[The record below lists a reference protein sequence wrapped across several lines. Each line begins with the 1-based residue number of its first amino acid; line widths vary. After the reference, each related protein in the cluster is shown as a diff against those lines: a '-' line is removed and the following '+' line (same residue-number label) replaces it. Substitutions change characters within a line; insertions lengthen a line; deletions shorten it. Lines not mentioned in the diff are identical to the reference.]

1 LLLYVTKAGTAVI
14 FVYKQL
20 LVSKVEYNNPETAVS
35 FLKRSHFRMQKNI
48 LSQGF
53 YDDQASKQLV
63 IFLEEN
69 EQKLGINNS
78 VLYYNFP
85 VFKNIDEDIQ
95 SPSLMLICPYH
106 GIFIFQCDNRS
117 SRELNID
124 SIKYIDD
131 ELSQIYS
138 FIFSKLI
145 KNKNIRKDRSSL
157 LIEINA
163 AIYAP
168 NIHSRDLN
176 LENELIINDSEIF
189 TALNQVINKSAILED
204 EILNEI
210 IAVLE
215 GSKGIIKP
223 KERYILENQSN
234 TKGGILSALEQ
245 EIANFDKKQ
254 KYAALTQLEGPQR
267 IRGLAGSGK
276 TIVLTMKAALIHL
289 RNPDAIILYTFNTK
303 SLYSYIKRLI
313 TRFYRQ
319 HEDSDP
325 DWKKVH
331 ILHGWGGSS
340 VKGVYYQMCSQN
352 NVQPISFQ
360 EARNRSVDP
369 FDFVCQDLLAKKNG
383 RLDKVYDYVL
393 MDEAQ
398 DFKPSFYQLC
408 RQIVSND
415 CLVWGYDELQNI
427 LNVKIQS
434 TVETFKNEKY
444 KYKGIDLAKLQEQ
457 YPQIDNDIVLAKCYR
472 SSREILVLA
481 HAIGFGIY
489 NSKIIQMLENK
500 DHWSDLG
507 YEVIQGDCKE
517 GSHMIIQRPLN
528 NSPLTISEK
537 QKPEELI
544 RSYTASDMTD
554 EVSWVCNS
562 IQNDIEN
569 EKLNPED
576 ILVVCID
583 DKYARKY
590 FTRISENLREIDI
603 KSNNVLADI
612 YATDF
617 FVEGC
622 VTLSTVY
629 RAKGNE
635 AAIVYVIGVDTFVY
649 EKDSIIARN
658 KLFTAFTRAKAW
670 LVVTGANEYAE
681 ILFKEIR
688 AALSKMPNLEFIYP
702 NIEEMNVFQ
711 RDLADVN
718 VAKVPLREKIQEL
731 FNEAERKN
739 ISPEELLHLMKLG
752 GKK

>member
-1 LLLYVTKAGTAVI
+1 
-14 FVYKQL
+14 
-20 LVSKVEYNNPETAVS
+20 
-35 FLKRSHFRMQKNI
+35 MQKNI

-53 YDDQASKQLV
+53 YDDHASQQLV
-63 IFLEEN
+63 RFLEEN
-69 EQKLGINNS
+69 EQRLGITNS

-85 VFKNIDEDIQ
+85 IFKNIDEDIQ
-95 SPSLMLICPYH
+95 YPSLMLICPYH
-106 GIFIFQCDNRS
+106 GIFIFQCDNRA
-117 SRELNID
+117 SRELNLDKIE
-124 SIKYIDD
+124 YIDD

-157 LIEINA
+157 LIDINA

-168 NIHSRDLN
+168 NINSRTLD
-176 LENELIINDSEIF
+176 LENELIINDSEII
-189 TALNQVINKSAILED
+189 TALNQVRNESAILD

-223 KERYILENQSN
+223 KERHISENQSN
-234 TKGGILSALEQ
+234 TKGGILGALEK
-245 EIANFDKKQ
+245 EIANFDKRQ

-289 RNPDAIILYTFNTK
+289 RNPDAIILYTFYTK

-340 VKGVYYQMCSQN
+340 VKGVYYQTCSQN
-352 NVQPISFQ
+352 NVQPISFR
-360 EARNRSVDP
+360 EAKNRLVDP

-408 RQIVSND
+408 RQIVRND

-434 TVETFKNEKY
+434 TIETFKNEKY
-444 KYKGIDLAKLQEQ
+444 GYEGIDLAKLQEQ

-489 NSKIIQMLENK
+489 NSTIIQMLENK
-500 DHWSDLG
+500 EHWSDLG

-517 GSHMIIQRPLN
+517 GDHMIIQRPLK

-544 RSYTASDMTD
+544 RYYTASGMTD
-554 EVSWVCNS
+554 EVNWVCNS

-590 FTRISENLREIDI
+590 FARISENLRERDI

-612 YATDF
+612 YATEF
-617 FVEGC
+617 FMEGC

-635 AAIVYVIGVDTFVY
+635 AAIVYVIGVDTFAS
-649 EKDSIIARN
+649 EKDSRIARN
-658 KLFTAFTRAKAW
+658 KLFTAFTRTKAW
-670 LVVTGANEYAE
+670 LVVTGANELAE
-681 ILFKEIR
+681 ILFEEIR
-688 AALSKMPNLEFIYP
+688 AALSKIPNLEFIYP

-718 VAKVPLREKIQEL
+718 VAKASVREKIQEL
-731 FNEAERKN
+731 INEAERKG
-739 ISPEELLHLMKLG
+739 IPTEELLDLIKLE